1 MLLASQAKPALISG
15 KTVATEFG
23 IGNAAILIHYMTT
36 TIYSNKPKAV
46 CQEIMSNAR
55 DAHREVGT
63 PDRPIRVKVPN
74 GLSPSWECQDYGPG
88 MDPERIVKVFTQ
100 YCNSTKRTDNLQT
113 GGFGIGGKTPF
124 AYADTFTIRTIAKEN
139 GVNTL
144 RNYVAIKEGD
154 AGPRLMECGEP
165 QETQEDTGTTISVP
179 INPDDFSY
187 FTSYTFKVSQF
198 WEVRPIVDG
207 TANMAWEEYKWH
219 YQGANWKIGNSKG
232 YYQETH
238 ACIDGIPYVLN
249 TNEFN
254 NIADNLRNILRQN
267 LVLFFKVGDLAV
279 TLNRES
285 LDYNEK
291 TKTAIKTRL
300 EEIQAWLENEI
311 GDAISNASDL
321 WQAHLLYRKLNTVFR
336 ISNLTKNVLWN
347 NIKIDGEPMTA
358 RGVSFRSYKEKAGKL
373 RNEKEWSLTPEE
385 DQVMVYN
392 DTGLDRVDIRRIYT
406 LRDAHP
412 DEKIFLIHPCMTD
425 MTPWKTA
432 VHWDLI
438 KDRFVMLST
447 ILPKKISRGG
457 AGGPRTYA
465 MTDCQQYIQASRG
478 FYNVQNPLDYKNGGG
493 IYIPTFRGKVVEP
506 HFQFNVNKAF
516 DTGLFTNESVYKIPA
531 RYVEKLGKGWIPY
544 TVAIKKAYD
553 AYVKTVPKL
562 VKALQQGKNTE
573 NALHN
578 VMNNSHY
585 VAEYFKNNLSAIV
598 DGKIKTWYEESIK
611 AIEAPDVTATP
622 DMAAFVKCADAAN
635 VNLDYSKGVDTLKL
649 YKDGLDSKLLNLISA
664 FLYRVEYASDMDQ
677 TLILETVNFLLAKA
691 DA

>member
-1 MLLASQAKPALISG
+1 MLLASQAKPAQISG

-139 GVNTL
+139 GVNIL

-154 AGPRLMECGEP
+154 SGPRLMECGEA

-179 INPDDFSY
+179 INPDDFNY

-207 TANMAWEEYKWH
+207 TTQMAWEEYKWH
-219 YQGANWKIGNSKG
+219 YQGTNWKIGNSKS
-232 YYQETH
+232 YYSETH
-238 ACIDGIPYVLN
+238 ACIDGIPYTLN
-249 TNEFN
+249 THEFS
-254 NIADNLRNILRQN
+254 NLPSDLANILRQN
-267 LVLFFKVGDLAV
+267 LVLFFNVGDLSV

-285 LDYNEK
+285 LDYNDK
-291 TKTAIKTRL
+291 TKNAIKARL
-300 EEIQAWLENEI
+300 AEIQAWLENEI
-311 GDAISNASDL
+311 GDAISNAKDL
-321 WQAHLLYRKLNTVFR
+321 WEAHLLYRKLNTVFR
-336 ISNLTKNVLWN
+336 INHIAKNVLWN
-347 NIKIDGEPMTA
+347 GIKVDGEPIVMSGIA
-358 RGVSFRSYKEKAGKL
+358 VRSYKEKYGKL
-373 RNEKEWSLTPEE
+373 RNEKEWGLSPEE
-385 DQVMVYN
+385 DQVIVYN

-412 DEKIFLIHPCMTD
+412 DKFIYLIQPNMLD
-425 MTPWKTA
+425 MTAWKNA

-447 ILPKKISRGG
+447 ILPKKIVR
-457 AGGPRTYA
+457 AGGGTRTYS
-465 MTDCQQYIQASRG
+465 MSDCKLYDKSHRG
-478 FYNVQNPLDYKNGGG
+478 FYDVKTALDYKNGSG
-493 IYIPTFRGKVVEP
+493 IYIPTFRGKVVD
-506 HFQFNVNKAF
+506 VNFMYQVHKAF
-516 DTGLFTNESVYKIPA
+516 ESGLFTNEQVYMIPT
-531 RYVEKLGKGWIPY
+531 RYVDKLGKGWIPY
-544 TVAIKKAYD
+544 TDAIKKAYD
-553 AYVKTVPKL
+553 AYLLTVPKL
-562 VKALQQGKNTE
+562 VKALKQGKNTE
-573 NALHN
+573 HALHN
-578 VMNNSHY
+578 VVNNSSY
-585 VAEYFKNNLSAIV
+585 VVDYFQKNLSSLV
-598 DGKIKTWYEESIK
+598 DGKIKTWYEDSKK
-611 AIEAPDVTATP
+611 AVDTPDVTDSP
-622 DMAAFVKCADAAN
+622 DMAAFVKCADAAKI
-635 VNLDYSKGVDTLKL
+635 NLEYSKGVDTLKPQADAIN
-649 YKDGLDSKLLNLISA
+649 KDILTMISHVIYRIEWQSDINKALALDTI
-664 FLYRVEYASDMDQ
+664 
-677 TLILETVNFLLAKA
+677 NFLLAKA